1 MKILQIDS
9 RLPYRSLIGVG
20 GLGTGLFFALEGEHT
35 LGRNESRPARLL
47 DVRDYCKLH
56 IVIHYVATLLGA
68 QPVGFPFHV
77 LAVGKVGADPAGQHV
92 LEEMQNVG
100 INTALV
106 QKDDAKPTL
115 LSVCFQYPDGSGGNI
130 TTTNSAAAGLS
141 DGDLDEAAKF
151 LKMNGRSTI
160 ALSVPE
166 VPLAVRREFLKLATD
181 AGAFRAASFVDA
193 EIGPARELGMFEMLD
208 LVALNES
215 EAEAFTGCRLSP
227 PAFDEFVKKCQS
239 LTEGSYPGLRI
250 VVTAGRQGAFAF
262 AEGQYNF
269 CPAPEVPV
277 VSTAGAGDALL
288 GGVLSALAAGVPFLR
303 SGPVRR
309 SLNEGLLTSALE
321 LGVLLGSYKVS
332 SPHTIHPSASL
343 DNLLKF
349 GADRGIEFSI
359 EITTRMV
366 ESSRPV
372 LASLP

>member
-68 QPVGFPFHV
+68 QPSGFPFHV
-77 LAVGKVGADPAGQHV
+77 LPVGKVGADPAGQHV

-115 LSVCFQYPDGSGGNI
+115 LSVCFQYPDGGGGNI

-141 DGDLDEAAKF
+141 DADLDEAAKF
-151 LKMNGRSTI
+151 LKMNGGSTI

-349 GADRGIEFSI
+349 GADRGIEFSS
-359 EITTRMV
+359 ELTTRMV

>member
-68 QPVGFPFHV
+68 QPSGFPFHV
-77 LAVGKVGADPAGQHV
+77 LPVGKVGADPAGQHV

-151 LKMNGRSTI
+151 FKMNGRSTI

-166 VPLAVRREFLKLATD
+166 VRLAVRREFLKLATD

-227 PAFDEFVKKCQS
+227 PAFDEFVKQCQS

-349 GADRGIEFSI
+349 GADRDIEFSS
-359 EITTRMV
+359 ELTTRMV

>member
-1 MKILQIDS
+1 MKILHIDS
-9 RLPYRSLIGVG
+9 RLPCRSLIGVG

-68 QPVGFPFHV
+68 QPSGFPFHV
-77 LAVGKVGADPAGQHV
+77 LPVGKVGADQAGQRV

-130 TTTNSAAAGLS
+130 TTSNSAAAGLS

-151 LKMNGRSTI
+151 FKMNGRSTM

-166 VPLAVRREFLKLATD
+166 VPLSVRREFLKLATD

-193 EIGPARELGMFEMLD
+193 EIGCARELGMFEMLD

-227 PAFDEFVKKCQS
+227 SAFDEFVKKCQS
-239 LTEGSYPGLRI
+239 LTEGSYPGLKI
-250 VVTAGRQGAFAF
+250 VVTAGGQGAFAF
-262 AEGQYNF
+262 AEGHSNF

-303 SGPVRR
+303 SGPVGRN
-309 SLNEGLLTSALE
+309 LNEGLLTSALE
-321 LGVLLGSYKVS
+321 LGVLLGSYKVT

-343 DNLLKF
+343 DSLLKF
-349 GADRGIEFSI
+349 GADRGIEFSS

-366 ESSRPV
+366 ESSRPAF
-372 LASLP
+372 ASLP

>member
-68 QPVGFPFHV
+68 QPSGFPFHV
-77 LAVGKVGADPAGQHV
+77 LPVGKVGADPAGQHV

-115 LSVCFQYPDGSGGNI
+115 LSGSGGNI

-151 LKMNGRSTI
+151 FKMNGRSTI

-166 VPLAVRREFLKLATD
+166 VRLAVRREFLKLATD

-227 PAFDEFVKKCQS
+227 PAFDEFVKQCQS

-349 GADRGIEFSI
+349 GADRDIEFSS
-359 EITTRMV
+359 ELTTRMV

>member
-68 QPVGFPFHV
+68 QPSGFPFHV
-77 LAVGKVGADPAGQHV
+77 LPVGKVGADPAGQHV

-106 QKDDAKPTL
+106 QKDDTKPTL

-130 TTTNSAAAGLS
+130 TTSNSAAAGLS

-151 LKMNGRSTI
+151 LKMNGGSTI

-239 LTEGSYPGLRI
+239 LTEASYPGLRI

-349 GADRGIEFSI
+349 GADRGIEFSS
-359 EITTRMV
+359 ELTTRMV

>member
-68 QPVGFPFHV
+68 QPSGFPFHV
-77 LAVGKVGADPAGQHV
+77 LPVGKVGADPAGQHV

-151 LKMNGRSTI
+151 FKMNGRSTI

-166 VPLAVRREFLKLATD
+166 VRLAVRREFLKLATD

-193 EIGPARELGMFEMLD
+193 EIGPARELGMLEMLD

-227 PAFDEFVKKCQS
+227 PAFDEFVKQCQS

-349 GADRGIEFSI
+349 GADRDIEFSS
-359 EITTRMV
+359 ELTTRMV

>member
-47 DVRDYCKLH
+47 AVRDYCKLH

-68 QPVGFPFHV
+68 QPSGFPVHV
-77 LAVGKVGADPAGQHV
+77 LPGGRVGADPAGQHV
-92 LEEMQNVG
+92 LEQMQTVG

-130 TTTNSAAAGLS
+130 TTSNSAAAGLS
-141 DGDLDEAAKF
+141 DGDLDEAANF
-151 LKMNGRSTI
+151 FKMNGRSTI

-166 VPLAVRREFLKLATD
+166 VPLAVRREFLKAATD
-181 AGAFRAASFVDA
+181 AGAFRAASFVEA

-215 EAEAFTGCRLSP
+215 EAEAFTGGRLSP

-239 LTEGSYPGLRI
+239 LTEGAYPGLRV

-262 AEGQYNF
+262 EEGQYNF

-303 SGPVRR
+303 SGPVGR
-309 SLNEGLLTSALE
+309 SLSEGLLTSALE

-349 GADRGIEFSI
+349 GADRGIEFSS

>member
-47 DVRDYCKLH
+47 DVRDYCKLQ
-56 IVIHYVATLLGA
+56 IVIIYVATLLGA
-68 QPVGFPFHV
+68 QPSGFPFHV
-77 LAVGKVGADPAGQHV
+77 LPVGKVGADPAGQHV

-151 LKMNGRSTI
+151 FKMNGRSTI

-166 VPLAVRREFLKLATD
+166 VRLAVRREFLKLATD

-227 PAFDEFVKKCQS
+227 PAFDEFVKQCQS

-349 GADRGIEFSI
+349 GADRDIEFSS
-359 EITTRMV
+359 ELTTRMV

>member
-1 MKILQIDS
+1 MKILHIDS
-9 RLPYRSLIGVG
+9 RLPCRSLIGVG

-68 QPVGFPFHV
+68 QPSGFPFHV
-77 LAVGKVGADPAGQHV
+77 LPVGKVGADQAGQRV

-130 TTTNSAAAGLS
+130 TTSNSAAAGLS

-151 LKMNGRSTI
+151 FKMNGRSTM

-193 EIGPARELGMFEMLD
+193 EIGCARELGMFEMLD

-227 PAFDEFVKKCQS
+227 SAFDEFVKKCQS
-239 LTEGSYPGLRI
+239 LTEGSYPGLKI
-250 VVTAGRQGAFAF
+250 VVTAGGQGAFAF

-309 SLNEGLLTSALE
+309 SLSGGLLTSALE

-343 DNLLKF
+343 ESLLKF
-349 GADRGIEFSI
+349 GADRGVEFST

-366 ESSRPV
+366 ESSRPAF
-372 LASLP
+372 ASLP

>member
-1 MKILQIDS
+1 
-9 RLPYRSLIGVG
+9 
-20 GLGTGLFFALEGEHT
+20 
-35 LGRNESRPARLL
+35 
-47 DVRDYCKLH
+47 
-56 IVIHYVATLLGA
+56 
-68 QPVGFPFHV
+68 
-77 LAVGKVGADPAGQHV
+77 
-92 LEEMQNVG
+92 
-100 INTALV
+100 
-106 QKDDAKPTL
+106 
-115 LSVCFQYPDGSGGNI
+115 
-130 TTTNSAAAGLS
+130 
-141 DGDLDEAAKF
+141 
-151 LKMNGRSTI
+151 
-160 ALSVPE
+160 
-166 VPLAVRREFLKLATD
+166 
-181 AGAFRAASFVDA
+181 
-193 EIGPARELGMFEMLD
+193 
-208 LVALNES
+208 
-215 EAEAFTGCRLSP
+215 
-227 PAFDEFVKKCQS
+227 VKKCQS

-349 GADRGIEFSI
+349 GADRGIEFSS
-359 EITTRMV
+359 ELTTRMV

>member
-77 LAVGKVGADPAGQHV
+77 LAVGKVGAAPAGQHV

-141 DGDLDEAAKF
+141 DADLDEAAKF

-262 AEGQYNF
+262 AEGHYNF

-288 GGVLSALAAGVPFLR
+288 GGVLSALAAGIPFLR

-321 LGVLLGSYKVS
+321 LGVLLGSYKVT
-332 SPHTIHPSASL
+332 SPHTIHPTASL

-349 GADRGIEFSI
+349 GADRGIEFSN

-366 ESSRPV
+366 ESFRHA

>member
-68 QPVGFPFHV
+68 QPSGFPFHV
-77 LAVGKVGADPAGQHV
+77 LPVGKVGADPAGQHV

-151 LKMNGRSTI
+151 FKMNGRSTI

-166 VPLAVRREFLKLATD
+166 VRLAVRREFLKLATD

-227 PAFDEFVKKCQS
+227 PAFDEFVKQCQS

-349 GADRGIEFSI
+349 GADRGIEFSS
-359 EITTRMV
+359 ELTTRMV

>member
-1 MKILQIDS
+1 MTILQIDS
-9 RLPYRSLIGVG
+9 RSPYRSLIGVG

-68 QPVGFPFHV
+68 QPSGFPFHV
-77 LAVGKVGADPAGQHV
+77 LPVGKVGADQAGQRV
-92 LEEMQNVG
+92 LDEMQNVG

-106 QKDDAKPTL
+106 QKDNAKPTL

-151 LKMNGRSTI
+151 FKMNGRGTI

-193 EIGPARELGMFEMLD
+193 EIGSARELGMFEMLD

-215 EAEAFTGCRLSP
+215 EAEAFTGCRFSP
-227 PAFDEFVKKCQS
+227 SAFDEFVKRCQS
-239 LTEGSYPGLRI
+239 LTEGPYPGLRI

-262 AEGQYNF
+262 AEGHYNF
-269 CPAPEVPV
+269 CPAPEALV

-288 GGVLSALAAGVPFLR
+288 GAVLSALAAGVPFLR
-303 SGPVRR
+303 SGLVRR

-321 LGVLLGSYKVS
+321 LGVLLGSYKVT
-332 SPHTIHPSASL
+332 SPHTIHPSVSL
-343 DNLLKF
+343 DSLRKF
-349 GADRGIEFSI
+349 AADRGIEFSI

-372 LASLP
+372 LASRP

>member
-68 QPVGFPFHV
+68 QPSGFPFHV
-77 LAVGKVGADPAGQHV
+77 LPVGKVGADPAGQHV

-130 TTTNSAAAGLS
+130 TTSNSAAAGLS

-151 LKMNGRSTI
+151 LKMNGGSTI

-239 LTEGSYPGLRI
+239 LTKGAYPGLRI

-303 SGPVRR
+303 SRPVGR

-359 EITTRMV
+359 ELTTRMV